1 MSNCPL
7 CGGKK
12 LVKLFE
18 AQNAFVSVGDL
29 AYEPYSAGGGGGN
42 FIVKAI

>member
-29 AYEPYSAGGGGGN
+29 AYEPYSAGGGGGG
-42 FIVKAI
+42 

>member
-29 AYEPYSAGGGGGN
+29 ANHSFDDTGGGGGEPLL
-42 FIVKAI
+42 